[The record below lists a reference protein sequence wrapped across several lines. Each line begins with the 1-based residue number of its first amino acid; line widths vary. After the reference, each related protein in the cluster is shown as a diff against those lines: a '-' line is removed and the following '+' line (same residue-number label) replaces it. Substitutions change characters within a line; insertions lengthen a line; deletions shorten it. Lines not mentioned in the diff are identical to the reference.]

1 MTHTDKHGKV
11 DFNICDRTDEQLRI
25 QTKIATDARANFE
38 DMRRCY
44 DNACLEIDKWK
55 TEASKQQSEVAGL
68 LAEREQRQYVNDD
81 KETIKRLIA
90 IIENLTTGGSSGC
103 CD

>member
-1 MTHTDKHGKV
+1 MTHTDKHGKT
-11 DFNICDRTDEQLRI
+11 DYNICDRTDEQLRI
-25 QTKIATDARANFE
+25 QTKIANDARANFE
-38 DMRRCY
+38 DMRKRF
-44 DNACLEIDKWK
+44 DHAHAEAVRWK
-55 TEASKQQSEVAGL
+55 TEASKQQAEVSVL
-68 LAEREQRQYVNDD
+68 LHERNERQAVNDD

>member
-38 DMRRCY
+38 DMRRRY

-55 TEASKQQSEVAGL
+55 TEASKQQAEVSVL
-68 LAEREQRQYVNDD
+68 LHERNERQAVNDD